1 MQGGSEVHILLL
13 VSVRS
18 NDKGHKNRVTPS
30 KGTIAEHMRK
40 MGQTGIPH
48 SGVSY
53 DKTYPVKSRLQMCC
67 CKLQRSS
74 VGALSI
80 WQMVQKT

>member
-53 DKTYPVKSRLQMCC
+53 DTGIQHLLVALINAERGTPTNI
-67 CKLQRSS
+67 SS
-74 VGALSI
+74 
-80 WQMVQKT
+80 